1 MAQLM
6 PWHSTNSNLL
16 VTARRLECFLVRP
29 NELTMPSSRKVHNNT
44 WLWRNPVEFPWF
56 FVKNV
61 LISTAVSDVDLLP
74 ADQNMADSHPACFLQ
89 PQWPPL
95 ATQKARAAASAQT
108 ACSLVR
114 K

>member
-1 MAQLM
+1 M
-6 PWHSTNSNLL
+6 
-16 VTARRLECFLVRP
+16 RP

-74 ADQNMADSHPACFLQ
+74 ADQNMADSPPACFLQ
-89 PQWPPL
+89 PQCPPPWLPRTPRLLHLRKLHAAWQEERGL
-95 ATQKARAAASAQT
+95 AG
-108 ACSLVR
+108 V
-114 K
+114 